1 MKQAKPRKGL
11 LFTFATAV
19 TVLAMASAA
28 FACVTFKGQMT
39 VGTHDGST
47 TVVGTGTSHAYCDT
61 GKPTTAAAGHRGDR
75 VDVAIRSADCNGT
88 LSEMEPGTYQ
98 VKFNNKKA
106 YTFDGTYWVMEANT
120 GCFWSGNSS
129 TTSDLGTLTVDEFGA
144 ADWYGP
150 LSPVKN
156 DTVASKPGEAANF
169 CVGGNPDN
177 DTGML
182 APFRYLGI

>member
-1 MKQAKPRKGL
+1 MKQAKPRKGV

-19 TVLAMASAA
+19 AALAMASTAL
-28 FACVTFKGQMT
+28 ACVTFKGEMT

-47 TVVGTGTSHAYCDT
+47 TVVGVGNNHAYCPT

-75 VDVAIRSADCNGT
+75 VDVAIRSAVCDGREST
-88 LSEMEPGTYQ
+88 MEDGTYQ

-129 TTSDLGTLTVDEFGA
+129 TTSDLGTLTVTGGS
-144 ADWYGP
+144 ADWFGP

-169 CVGGNPDN
+169 CVGGNPNN